1 MSTVCSPGE
10 YNTPIYTYLLKKN
23 SKNFFLTYKMSR
35 INQKY
40 ATDLLCL
47 FFYALID
54 SRYNN
59 SLGPS
64 VETLIYVF
72 VIERTI

>member
-1 MSTVCSPGE
+1 
-10 YNTPIYTYLLKKN
+10 
-23 SKNFFLTYKMSR
+23 MSR

-40 ATDLLCL
+40 AKDLLCTT
-47 FFYALID
+47 FYALSD

-59 SLGPS
+59 SFGPS